1 MDPSLSTLAKS
12 IYYLLFSGD
21 LQNSNG
27 ERGRVSGSDFQ
38 SGGVTL
44 IVSKFDQPTFYR
56 QERGA
61 YFPRL
66 NRGGLIRER
75 LRGGG

>member
-1 MDPSLSTLAKS
+1 MDASLLALVTCK
-12 IYYLLFSGD
+12 IVKR
-21 LQNSNG
+21 

-66 NRGGLIRER
+66 NRGGLIKER

>member
-1 MDPSLSTLAKS
+1 MDASLSALAKS
-12 IYYLLFSGD
+12 IYCLLFSGD
-21 LQNSNG
+21 LQNSK
-27 ERGRVSGSDFQ
+27 E
-38 SGGVTL
+38 GGVTL

-61 YFPRL
+61 NFPRL